1 MIWRSRKPV
10 ALLLALLL
18 ALLPLQ
24 GLLAAVWASP
34 SAASVSEAS
43 HAMPEEGI
51 QNADHNCQDCEQHQ
65 CCSQGGCDLQHC
77 LSCATGTAL
86 PGSGLELNLA
96 GSLPREE
103 LNSLLPEHP
112 PTGLHRPPRG

>member
-24 GLLAAVWASP
+24 GLLAAALAPVVTTSASQ
-34 SAASVSEAS
+34 AAT
-43 HAMPEEGI
+43 AMPEKGM
-51 QNADHNCQDCEQHQ
+51 QDAGHDCQDCEQHH

-86 PGSGLELNLA
+86 PGSGFPLDIA
-96 GSLPREE
+96 GSLPRDE

-112 PTGLHRPPRG
+112 PTDLQRPPRG